1 MDNKNFGAT
10 LRSLR
15 EDAGLSVREVIDKLS
30 DMGIELSE
38 KTLYGYEKGIRMP
51 NGDMLINLCKI
62 YKCTNIIS
70 AFEPLTD
77 DMVTFSDL
85 KMIEKYHDLD
95 DHGKEMVDC
104 ILEKESQRIKKYG
117 KLSKAVSAVPTRI
130 ISYYF
135 KNTSAGTGQI
145 VIDNLPEKDIE
156 IPDKPEYRNVS
167 YAIGVNGN
175 SMEPVFHDGD
185 ILLVEAT
192 QEINIGEIGI
202 FQINN
207 MCYVKEL
214 GQTSLISLNKD
225 YSDIPLNESVR
236 IQGKVIDNI
245 TL

>member
-1 MDNKNFGAT
+1 MDNKKFGAT

-15 EDAGLSVREVIDKLS
+15 ESAGLSVREVIDKLS
-30 DMGIELSE
+30 EMSIELSE

-85 KMIEKYHDLD
+85 KMIEKYHSLD
-95 DHGKEMVDC
+95 TYGQETINAALDRETK
-104 ILEKESQRIKKYG
+104 RIEKYG
-117 KLSKAVSAVPTRI
+117 KLSEETTTIPTRI

-135 KNTSAGTGQI
+135 KNASAGTGQI

-156 IPDKPEYRNVS
+156 IPDKPEYRSVS
-167 YAIGVNGN
+167 YAIGVNGD

-192 QEINIGEIGI
+192 QEIHIGEIGI
-202 FQINN
+202 FQIDD

-214 GQTSLISLNKD
+214 GETSLISLNRD
-225 YSDIPLNESVR
+225 YPNIPLNESVR
-236 IQGKVIDNI
+236 IQGKVIDKM
-245 TL
+245 TM